1 MREHNPIGERR
12 RFRDKILMEPLLP
25 TYQQSW
31 QVVKS
36 QFYDPYK
43 IDELSTT
50 RDP

>member
-1 MREHNPIGERR
+1 MEKGDV
-12 RFRDKILMEPLLP
+12 FGDKILMEPLPSAKL
-25 TYQQSW
+25 SRE
-31 QVVKS
+31 VVKS